1 MMMHQLPIIVTD
13 TGGLSEIV
21 ENKISG
27 LKVPVKNDSKQR
39 IVDIE
44 ILSTKILQLIEQP
57 DYAKLIGENARRRFL
72 EKYEL
77 VVFRKKIL
85 NLYRKI

>member
-1 MMMHQLPIIVTD
+1 MMHQLPIIVTD

-21 ENKISG
+21 EDKISG

-57 DYAKLIGENARRRFL
+57 DYAKLIGENARRIFL